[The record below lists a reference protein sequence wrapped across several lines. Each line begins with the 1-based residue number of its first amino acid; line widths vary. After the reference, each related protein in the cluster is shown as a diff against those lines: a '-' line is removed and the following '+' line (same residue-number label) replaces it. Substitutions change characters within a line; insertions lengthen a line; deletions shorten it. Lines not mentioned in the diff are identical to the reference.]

1 MSPYPH
7 YTHLRCRCRCPR
19 ARRAR
24 RRRCRCICVSVV
36 LEHHAA
42 RGERRAAFLYP
53 GSAAGRHYAA
63 RRRPHYAEL
72 GARART
78 HRRFVARVPLV
89 ERATAVLYPGAAAGR
104 HCRSARRS
112 ARAGVTVDRPAALS
126 SLASLSLRSLG
137 ARARMPR
144 RFVARAVGRLLYP
157 GAPPP
162 VVIFTLRVLGAGRA
176 RPLLSLLALA

>member
-53 GSAAGRHYAA
+53 GSAAGRHY
-63 RRRPHYAEL
+63 
-72 GARART
+72 
-78 HRRFVARVPLV
+78 
-89 ERATAVLYPGAAAGR
+89 
-104 HCRSARRS
+104 RSARRS
-112 ARAGVTVDRPAALS
+112 ARAGVSNDRLAALS

-162 VVIFTLRVLGAGRA
+162 VVIVTLRVLGAGRA